1 MKRRMYPPMYLLL
14 GIIVAIGLHLLLPI
28 GRFIP
33 IPFNLLGIVLIL
45 LGFGMMLWSS
55 NRFSK
60 ANTTIIP
67 FQESSQL
74 VQSGLFGY
82 SRNPIYL
89 GMAMMLTGVAVILG
103 SVLPFLL
110 VPLFVLIIQRNFIV
124 REEAMLE
131 ETFGEEYRQYKKK
144 VRRWL

>member
-1 MKRRMYPPMYLLL
+1 MYLLL